1 MKKEVTMKVGN
12 TYSVYNTK
20 VDAESVV
27 KVISER
33 NNMYICNIIGDDYP
47 MIFTKEVLKNCEL
60 TLLVEDAY
68 PTFVDYDRYSHNT
81 T

>member
-1 MKKEVTMKVGN
+1 MRKDVTMKVGN
-12 TYSVYNTK
+12 TYSVYNPK
-20 VDAESVV
+20 VDADSVV
-27 KVISER
+27 KVIREH
-33 NNMYICNIIGDDYP
+33 NNMYICNTIGDDYP
-47 MIFTKEVLKNCEL
+47 IIFTKEILKDCEL